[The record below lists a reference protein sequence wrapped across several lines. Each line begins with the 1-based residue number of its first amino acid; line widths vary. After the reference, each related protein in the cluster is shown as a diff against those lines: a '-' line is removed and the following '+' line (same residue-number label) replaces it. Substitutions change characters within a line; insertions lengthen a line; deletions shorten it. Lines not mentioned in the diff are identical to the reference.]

1 MIKLTI
7 IAKNGTTI
15 QLDIPTDGTASF
27 SVPLVSTAVSALT
40 VDQVPL
46 QQPPDAVVPPAQPAG
61 PAPAPDEREPEVAV
75 QPEEAQS
82 VDEINLETFEFPVD
96 GGGTYVVG
104 KALLKDFLFVFSEP
118 HVRMEFVKAR
128 SWLLANPTKMKTAR
142 GMGRY
147 LNAWLHRTAGV
158 SKAPIKERVQTTFA
172 TSGNQIS
179 SGW

>member
-7 IAKNGTTI
+7 TAKNGTTI
-15 QLDIPTDGTASF
+15 SLEIPTDG
-27 SVPLVSTAVSALT
+27 SVTLPLTPSAVSTFT
-40 VDQVPL
+40 VDKTPL
-46 QQPPDAVVPPAQPAG
+46 QRVSEPSVEPVATPATEPELEDSSTVT
-61 PAPAPDEREPEVAV
+61 PIEPDEPK
-75 QPEEAQS
+75 S
-82 VDEINLETFEFPVD
+82 VDDINLETFEFPVE

-104 KALLKDFLFVFSEP
+104 KPLLRDFLFVFSEP
-118 HVRMEFVKAR
+118 HVRMEFAKAR

-158 SKAPIKERVQTTFA
+158 AKAPIKERVQTTFA
-172 TSGNQIS
+172 TNGNQVS